1 MLSTDLEEAR
11 ARLAKVAPEQRA
23 AFVAGFLCGAL
34 DSIAPRVTDPVDA
47 QVVSVARAIFSTAFQ
62 FHGEGQ

>member
-1 MLSTDLEEAR
+1 MMSTNFEEAR
-11 ARLAKVAPEQRA
+11 ARLEKVAPDQRS

-47 QVVSVARAIFSTAFQ
+47 QIVAVARAIFDAAFT
-62 FHGEGQ
+62 FHQVGR